1 MNKRPCARTQI
12 RGNEIIPGQSS
23 RQNRQLWGRVE
34 NLRLFMPKS
43 KLNQS
48 GHKLLKT
55 ITSTR
60 RFWLHYGIVR
70 FYKFKTSDSLQLRL
84 NEGIVLWNPQSIHA
98 VLTTH

>member
-1 MNKRPCARTQI
+1 MKYFQARAHAKTDSYEVVWKTW
-12 RGNEIIPGQSS
+12 GYL
-23 RQNRQLWGRVE
+23 RQKN
-34 NLRLFMPKS
+34 

-60 RFWLHYGIVR
+60 RFWLHYGIVG